1 MKRPLQF
8 DAEFDL
14 SVLSEKQLAWLTER
28 AQNHH
33 FDTVLLD
40 SIDNEGA
47 SLTICYDDGIDIHF
61 FVEPGGHYE
70 VEFTERRQ

>member
-1 MKRPLQF
+1 MKPL

-14 SVLSEKQLAWLTER
+14 SVLTEKQLAWLTER

-40 SIDNEGA
+40 WIDREGA
-47 SLTICYDDGIDIHF
+47 AMTIQYDDGIDIHF
-61 FVEPGGHYE
+61 FVEPDGKSE
-70 VEFTERRQ
+70 VVATGRYR